1 MGFAGNTE
9 PQYIVPTGLK
19 FIEVYWCLLISIEV
33 TNEMK
38 WNENGHVHANIP
50 RAQIAWLIYRM

>member
-38 WNENGHVHANIP
+38 LN
-50 RAQIAWLIYRM
+50 